1 MEIIESIEFTIRVGY
16 IESINKYLI
25 PIGKGKVAMSPECK
39 AFKMEVK
46 NQLNKCGARINSD
59 KKSWF
64 KLSCS
69 LVFKCS
75 FGRRDSNNCI
85 KILVDAICEYF
96 GLNDN
101 HLIYEE
107 YRKMWKQPSNYE
119 YIKCRLDIIKATEN
133 DFKL

>member
-39 AFKMEVK
+39 AFKQEVK
-46 NQLNKCGARINSD
+46 NQLARSGVKLNCSNKN
-59 KKSWF
+59 WF

-69 LVFKCS
+69 MVFKCS

-85 KILVDAICEYF
+85 KILVDAICEFF

-119 YIKCRLDIIKATEN
+119 YIKCKLDLVKADES